1 MISVYMEYNN
11 GLKWFKKL
19 KQRRVLHFFAGF
31 FLIILSLSFQVFSSK
46 RKLEKAKRGWLTQET
61 SSRNFNVKSFYKWLT
76 NHSFQDLTD
85 LLDLDKKGA
94 IKIRNNVDNEV
105 VIENLT
111 EQAITSYDDALDLI
125 QKGIS

>member
-1 MISVYMEYNN
+1 MI
-11 GLKWFKKL
+11 
-19 KQRRVLHFFAGF
+19 
-31 FLIILSLSFQVFSSK
+31 
-46 RKLEKAKRGWLTQET
+46 
-61 SSRNFNVKSFYKWLT
+61 T
-76 NHSFQDLTD
+76 NHTFQDLTD
-85 LLDLDKKGA
+85 LLDLDKKGS

>member
-31 FLIILSLSFQVFSSK
+31 FFDHSCFVF
-46 RKLEKAKRGWLTQET
+46 EKAKREWLTQEI
-61 SSRNFNVKSFYKWLT
+61 SSRNFDVKSFYKWLT

>member
-1 MISVYMEYNN
+1 MAWNDLRSLNKEEFCIFGEEKTWK
-11 GLKWFKKL
+11 GKT
-19 KQRRVLHFFAGF
+19 RRLN
-31 FLIILSLSFQVFSSK
+31 QK
-46 RKLEKAKRGWLTQET
+46 T
-61 SSRNFNVKSFYKWLT
+61 SSRNLDATRFYKWLT

-85 LLDLDKKGA
+85 LLDLDKKGS